1 MSADKTKADEV
12 LTAYKR
18 VNSWRFDS
26 WRADFGRTAMAGIF
40 VLEVL
45 MQLSCYRALA
55 THASNK
61 FHSENFSVPD
71 FLGGVTSFKF
81 HIPHTDL
88 FFATKL
94 IYLKH

>member
-1 MSADKTKADEV
+1 
-12 LTAYKR
+12 
-18 VNSWRFDS
+18 
-26 WRADFGRTAMAGIF
+26 MAGIF
-40 VLEVL
+40 VLEFL
-45 MQLSCYRALA
+45 MQLSCNRALA

-61 FHSENFSVPD
+61 FDSENFSVPD

-94 IYLKH
+94 IYLKHSKESNTVEIQNNQFRKCELTH

>member
-1 MSADKTKADEV
+1 
-12 LTAYKR
+12 
-18 VNSWRFDS
+18 
-26 WRADFGRTAMAGIF
+26 MAGIF

-71 FLGGVTSFKF
+71 FLGGVTSSKF
-81 HIPHTDL
+81 HIPLLCNEINLSQAFKGKQHG
-88 FFATKL
+88 
-94 IYLKH
+94 